1 MSVKI
6 NIPSYFQYFT
16 NNTSLVEVECGS
28 VKDCLWEL
36 VKKYPGMKPLL
47 FENNGNIQFQPLNH
61 VLVLK
66 NGIAVQNNEYADNVN
81 DGDELELSY
90 VILGG

>member
-1 MSVKI
+1 MGVKI

-16 NNTSLVEVECGS
+16 NNTAIVEVECGS
-28 VKDCLWEL
+28 VTECLGNL
-36 VKKYPGMKPLL
+36 VEKFPGMKKML
-47 FENNGNIQFQPLNH
+47 FEDNGTIQYQPLNH
-61 VLVLK
+61 VMVLK
-66 NGIAVQNNEYADNVN
+66 NGIAVQHNEYVDNVN

>member
-16 NNTSLVEVECGS
+16 NNNAIVEVECGS
-28 VKDCLWEL
+28 IIECLGKL
-36 VKKYPGMKPLL
+36 VETNPGMKPLL
-47 FENNGNIQFQPLNH
+47 FKNNGELQFQPLNH
-61 VLVLK
+61 VMVLK
-66 NGIAVQNNEYADNVN
+66 NGIVVQQNEYFDQVN

>member
-1 MSVKI
+1 MGVTI

-16 NNTSLVEVECGS
+16 NNTAKVEVECGS
-28 VKDCLWEL
+28 VMECLGNL
-36 VKKYPGMKPLL
+36 VEKFPGMKPML
-47 FENNGNIQFQPLNH
+47 FDGNGTIQYQPLNH
-61 VLVLK
+61 VMVLK
-66 NGIAVQNNEYADNVN
+66 NGIAVQNDEYADIVN